1 MTDPTILNSM
11 LPLLDCAPMLHS
23 RDVDETRAFLAQKV
37 IRMELL
43 GSAASAASIDVRLNG
58 VYLKDAWLGYV
69 AYGTPAQ
76 VRFSANSSAWLGREG
91 GQAKSTASTSRCGDF
106 WIHIPLHGRFEART
120 ANRVIECDERC
131 GVVISPH
138 QPQALRTDAES
149 TRLSLSFRS
158 DAVERQ
164 LAALIGDGLA
174 KPIFFDP
181 ELRLDQ
187 GHGRRLSD
195 ILHWAASEFERDALR
210 TNCLLTASFE
220 QFVMNWLLLS
230 QPSNYSDAI
239 GKPSRSI
246 APRDVKRAV
255 EYIHGSLAQPI
266 TLPDLVAASNVPG
279 RTLLKHFRD
288 CHGVSPMRYLRN
300 RRLDQV
306 RAELSA
312 GQAQSVA
319 ASALRWGLAHA
330 GRFAI
335 DYRKR
340 FGEAPSTTLAKGRAG
355 S

>member
-1 MTDPTILNSM
+1 
-11 LPLLDCAPMLHS
+11 MLHS
-23 RDVDETRAFLAQKV
+23 RDVDETRAFLAKKV

-43 GSAASAASIDVRLNG
+43 GSAASAASIDVQLNG
-58 VYLKDAWLGYV
+58 VYLRDAWLGYV

-76 VRFSANSSAWLGREG
+76 VQFSASSSAWLGREG
-91 GQAKSTASTSRCGDF
+91 GQAKSIASASTCGDF
-106 WIHIPLHGRFEART
+106 WIHIPLRGRFEART
-120 ANRVIECDERC
+120 ADRVIECDQRR

-138 QPQALRTDAES
+138 QPQALRTDADS
-149 TRLSLSFRS
+149 TRLSISFRS

-164 LAALIGDGLA
+164 LVALIGDGLA

-181 ELRLDQ
+181 ELRL
-187 GHGRRLSD
+187 GEEHGGRLSG
-195 ILHWAASEFERDALR
+195 LLLWAAREFELDTLR
-210 TNCLLTASFE
+210 ANRLLAVGFE

-239 GKPSRSI
+239 GKASRPI
-246 APRDVKRAV
+246 ASRDVKRAV
-255 EYIHGSLAQPI
+255 EYIHGCLAQPI
-266 TLPDLVAASNVPG
+266 TLPDLVAASAVPG

-288 CHGVSPMRYLRN
+288 FHGVSPMRYVRN
-300 RRLDQV
+300 QRLDRV
-306 RAELSA
+306 RSELSA
-312 GQAQSVA
+312 GRAQGVA

-340 FGEAPSTTLAKGRAG
+340 FGETPSTTLARGRAR